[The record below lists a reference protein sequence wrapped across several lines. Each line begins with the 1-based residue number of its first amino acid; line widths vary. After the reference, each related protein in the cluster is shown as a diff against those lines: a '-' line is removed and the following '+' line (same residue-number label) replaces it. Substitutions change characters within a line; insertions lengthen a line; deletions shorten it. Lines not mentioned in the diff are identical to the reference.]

1 MCSFFFF
8 FFFAR
13 PTDPPSREG
22 GRWETKH
29 FMILWGWPKPI
40 ESRPFSDPAW
50 FDWHFAPCNGI
61 QASLGFWIPCHGFRT
76 PATGF
81 QSLVGFLVGFRILWA
96 VFSIPKPRIPDS
108 TAKIA
113 RIPESG
119 FLYMGW
125 EIIVDATSGTYNA
138 LRASPPAK
146 WQNRC
151 CCLPHICIALHLTDE
166 HSLLLKSELFLSLI
180 RLDLNLLRCQE
191 QRYLLSSQCWVQGFH
206 LQCS

>member
-8 FFFAR
+8 FFFLPDR
-13 PTDPPSREG
+13 PTHLHEREG
-22 GRWETKH
+22 DGKKKH

-40 ESRPFSDPAW
+40 ENRPFSDPAW
-50 FDWHFAPCNGI
+50 FDWHFASCNGI
-61 QASLGFWIPCHGFRT
+61 QDSLGFCIPCRGFQI

-81 QSLVGFLVGFRILWA
+81 QSLVGFRIFSA
-96 VFSIPKPRIPDS
+96 VFWIPKPRIPDS

-113 RIPESG
+113 LFPEYG
-119 FLYMGW
+119 FLYMDW
-125 EIIVDATSGTYNA
+125 DIIVDATSGTYNA

-146 WQNRC
+146 LQNRY
-151 CCLPHICIALHLTDE
+151 CCLPHICNVLHLIDE
-166 HSLLLKSELFLSLI
+166 HSVFLRSELFLSLI